1 MLGLYVSDH
10 PLMGLERLIARKADC
25 TVPASSTTCEDGTRR
40 TVGGVVTALQ
50 RKWTKKG
57 DLMAVFTLED
67 LQGSVEVMVFP
78 KTMARHRPPA
88 GGRRCRAPLG
98 AGWTGAT
105 TPRSSSPWTSS
116 SSSPLAE
123 GSPPLRLHLQ
133 PSRLDDAT
141 VGRLKELFADFPGD
155 IRGAHPPRRAA
166 VLRLPDQFL
175 VSTDSGLV
183 GELRVL
189 LGADA
194 VVT

>member
-1 MLGLYVSDH
+1 
-10 PLMGLERLIARKADC
+10 
-25 TVPASSTTCEDGTRR
+25 
-40 TVGGVVTALQ
+40 VVTALQ

-78 KTMARHRPPA
+78 KTMGVIGHLLEEDAVVLLSARVDKRDE
-88 GGRRCRAPLG
+88 
-98 AGWTGAT
+98 
-105 TPRSSSPWTSS
+105 TPKLIAMDVEPFE
-116 SSSPLAE
+116 PVAE

-155 IRGAHPPRRAA
+155 TEVHILLDEQRI
-166 VLRLPDQFL
+166 LRLPDEFL